1 MSVREDLEH
10 PADDDA
16 PHRRPEVSSRVGE
29 VPGDGRQLA
38 VLGAQHQRQHATV
51 VAQRGVGERPTGGG
65 GGDRRRRRVLVTEQL
80 RQRPPLV
87 VHGSSAAEQ
96 LDIDLSLCVS
106 PRQPSLDSATKAT
119 HIRLGRRTGLYRAS
133 CQPCSTESTSYDV
146 FATCLRPRRTP
157 LGDGLTE
164 KNSRGAS

>member
-96 LDIDLSLCVS
+96 LDIDLSLSASVRDS
-106 PRQPSLDSATKAT
+106 RPWTPLPRQLTFDLVDGRGCIGRHANPAAPSLRVTTSSQLAF
-119 HIRLGRRTGLYRAS
+119 GRVELHLVT
-133 CQPCSTESTSYDV
+133 D
-146 FATCLRPRRTP
+146 
-157 LGDGLTE
+157 
-164 KNSRGAS
+164 